1 MPLNNKRPKPHKN
14 RKKIDLQY
22 KDTSINQQYGYIK
35 AAVGGCT
42 FTVELLNKE
51 EKLCSV
57 KGVLKK
63 RVKMRV
69 GDLVLVEPLTDSENG
84 RYMIMFKYTPEQK
97 NILEKEGH
105 LNVVDNEEK
114 EKEDEEAYTFE
125 EGNTYKEIEAK
136 VNLDTDFIDLI

>member
-1 MPLNNKRPKPHKN
+1 MPLNNKRPNKP

-22 KDTSINQQYGYIK
+22 KDSSISQQYGYIK

-63 RVKMRV
+63 RAKLRV

-84 RYMIMFKYTPEQK
+84 RYMIMFRYTLDQK
-97 NILEKEGH
+97 NILNKEGH
-105 LNVVDNEEK
+105 LNVVDNEE
-114 EKEDEEAYTFE
+114 EEEADEEAYTFD
-125 EGNTYKEIEAK
+125 EGATYKEIEAR
-136 VNLDTDFIDLI
+136 VNIDEDFIDLI